1 MSLIDEL
8 GLTEAQKAQLH
19 SELLGNIKTAPPEV
33 VELVA
38 VAPKVDD
45 EWVFTNTSGGDLM
58 LPDLGVLSGDKKSFT
73 PEVLPVGS
81 SKDLREY
88 YSSKEL
94 KACRTIKRALETGL
108 LTRGRVSQPVKN
120 ELSQLAAANP
130 NGTFEDPSSGKGEYD
145 KKLAELERKDAEEDQ
160 RTRKG
165 YQPGTDAR
173 R

>member
-1 MSLIDEL
+1 MPLIDSL
-8 GLTEAQKAQLH
+8 GLTEAQKEQLRA
-19 SELLGNIKTAPPEV
+19 EMFGAMKTPPPEMSEPATAV
-33 VELVA
+33 KVE
-38 VAPKVDD
+38 D

-81 SKDLREY
+81 TKDLREY
-88 YSSKEL
+88 YSPKEL

-108 LTRGRVSQPVKN
+108 LAKGRVVQPVKN
-120 ELSQLAAANP
+120 ALSQLAAANP
-130 NGTFEDPSSGKGEYD
+130 SGSFEDPSSGQGEYD

-165 YQPGTDAR
+165 YKPGVEAR